1 MAVWSVCLLLAR
13 RPGRVLLRVAIE
25 TSGLHPS
32 WNTRRGYLA
41 GGLFVAA
48 SQTPGR
54 GISLEN
60 INTAAR
66 PRRGST
72 DSTVSINCIHR
83 DAAPP
88 AFGEAYVY
96 RAGDCLRAGCCHRSD
111 TRQPFAPS
119 HAPLRDSDSGSLVS
133 GGGLETWIC
142 LARPNS
148 IGAATR
154 D

>member
-13 RPGRVLLRVAIE
+13 RPGRVLLRIAIE

-32 WNTRRGYLA
+32 WNTRRGYFA

-60 INTAAR
+60 INTAAC

-83 DAAPP
+83 EAAPP
-88 AFGEAYVY
+88 AFRESQLDRHGH
-96 RAGDCLRAGCCHRSD
+96 CLR
-111 TRQPFAPS
+111 
-119 HAPLRDSDSGSLVS
+119 
-133 GGGLETWIC
+133 
-142 LARPNS
+142 
-148 IGAATR
+148 
-154 D
+154 